1 MKRALGEYLVIGVS
15 TSIPF
20 HQALM
25 DDERF
30 REGDIHTLYV
40 EENEILN
47 AAERPANGAEAALAA
62 AMFFHTQGER
72 AESDRGGTVPR
83 RRAWAQSARG
93 RRFPVEQ
100 GWRRTTG

>member
-1 MKRALGEYLVIGVS
+1 
-15 TSIPF
+15 
-20 HQALM
+20 M
-25 DDERF
+25 DDDRF
-30 REGDIHTLYV
+30 RDGEIHTLYV

-47 AAERPANGAEAALAA
+47 PDDRPAHGVEAALAA
-62 AMFFHTQGER
+62 ALFFHTQGER
-72 AESDRGGTVPR
+72 ADLERNGPQPQ